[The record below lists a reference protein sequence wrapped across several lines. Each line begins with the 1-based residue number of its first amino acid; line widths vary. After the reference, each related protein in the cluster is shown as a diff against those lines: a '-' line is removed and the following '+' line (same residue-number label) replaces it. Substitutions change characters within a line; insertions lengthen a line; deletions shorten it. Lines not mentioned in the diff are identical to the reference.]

1 MTGINVIPGQHGG
14 ARPGGGRKKGGKT
27 NQDAATQ
34 FAEARAR
41 KETALADLREQE
53 VQARAR
59 TLIPAAEVEERIATA
74 FATVAASLLGLPD
87 DLERRHGL
95 ETDLVEAVEISVH
108 EIMNGLADR
117 LVDLAPRVGLEDPQ

>member
-1 MTGINVIPGQHGG
+1 MSGINVIPGQHGG
-14 ARPGGGRKKGGKT
+14 ARPGGGRKKGGTT
-27 NQDAATQ
+27 NKDAATQ

-53 VQARAR
+53 VATRAR
-59 TLIPAAEVEERIATA
+59 TLIPAPEVEERIATA

-95 ETDLVEAVEISVH
+95 DADLVESVEMTVH
-108 EIMNGLADR
+108 EVLDALAER
-117 LVDLAPRVGLEDPQ
+117 LVDLAPSVGVEVAQ